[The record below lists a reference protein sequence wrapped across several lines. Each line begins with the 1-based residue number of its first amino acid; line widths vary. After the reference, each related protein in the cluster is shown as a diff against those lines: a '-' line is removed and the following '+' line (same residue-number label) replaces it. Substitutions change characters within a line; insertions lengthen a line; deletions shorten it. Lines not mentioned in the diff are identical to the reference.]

1 MTEMTLTATVREGT
15 GKGVNR
21 KLRRAG
27 LVPGVV
33 YGLEAPVN
41 IQCDIHDAVILV
53 QALHGSERLI
63 SLKLEGGPTGSTKEK
78 RVLLKE
84 VQQTPVGQKLLHI
97 DLLEVDVS
105 QEVQVS
111 VEIIPEGT
119 PEGEKMGGILQQVTR
134 EVMVQCLPTIIPEFL
149 AVDVSALEIGQSLHL
164 SSVGMPE
171 GVTPLTNLEETIFVM
186 AAPRVEEEE
195 VEEVE
200 GEEGE
205 EGLEDGEEKDATDA
219 DEASASEENAEK

>member
-1 MTEMTLTATVREGT
+1 MTEMTLTANLREGT
-15 GKGVNR
+15 GKSVTR

-33 YGLEAPVN
+33 YGVEAPVN
-41 IQCDIHDAVILV
+41 IQCDAHEAGILV
-53 QALHGSERLI
+53 HALHGSERLI
-63 SLKLEGGPTGSTKEK
+63 SLKLEGGPEGSKKEK

-84 VQQTPVGQKLLHI
+84 VQHTPVGQKLLHI
-97 DLLEVDVS
+97 DLFEVDVS

-111 VEIIPEGT
+111 VEVIPEGR

-134 EVMVQCLPTIIPEFL
+134 EVIVQCLPTIIPEYL
-149 AVDVSALEIGQSLHL
+149 GVDVSTLEIGQSLHL
-164 SSVGMPE
+164 DAVRMPE
-171 GVTPLTNLEETIFVM
+171 GLTPITNLEETIFVM

-200 GEEGE
+200 GEEG
-205 EGLEDGEEKDATDA
+205 LEDGEEKDATDA
-219 DEASASEENAEK
+219 DEASASEENAEE